1 MAFWIGIVVV
11 LLIAVV
17 FGTRGARSEPRW
29 GTAAP
34 GIERCA
40 VEYPGVY
47 GKVTVTAARVSPRC
61 RIRAVDAHRG
71 VKGAG
76 AMASDVCPAGG
87 AAINANFFDESLNP
101 IGLVI
106 TDGKTASRATIPS
119 RSRLQPWGQFLIHK
133 GKARII
139 TNTRDYPQDATQGVQ
154 CGPLLVMKGTVNT
167 FPELPIARR
176 AGVGIDKDGRVI
188 FAISAGSFTMA
199 QWAACLQSQFGCV
212 DALNLDGG
220 PSAQLA
226 VMGHRQPVIKDGV
239 PVPIFL
245 TAEPLPAR

>member
-1 MAFWIGIVVV
+1 MIV
-11 LLIAVV
+11 LLLFAVGV
-17 FGTRGARSEPRW
+17 LGTRGARSEPRW
-29 GTAAP
+29 EAASP
-34 GIERCA
+34 GIELCT

-47 GKVTVTAARVSPRC
+47 GKVAVTALRIDPRC

-71 VKGAG
+71 VKDAG
-76 AMASDVCPAGG
+76 AMASDVCPPGG

-106 TDGKTASRATIPS
+106 ADGKTVSKATIPS
-119 RSRLQPWGQFLIHK
+119 RSRLKPWGQFLIHK

-139 TNTRDYPQDATQGVQ
+139 TNTRDYPKDATQGIQ
-154 CGPLLVMKGTVNT
+154 CGPLLVIKAKLNT
-167 FPELPIARR
+167 FPELPTARR
-176 AGVGIDKDGRVI
+176 AGVGIDKESRVI
-188 FAISAGSFTMA
+188 FAVSAGSFTMA

-226 VMGHRQPVIKDGV
+226 VTGKNRTLVKDGV

-245 TAEPLPAR
+245 TAESLKTR